1 MTLPL
6 SEEAELD
13 ERLYVAS
20 VAKAMRV
27 METFDQSSQQLS
39 IADITEM
46 SGLGRS
52 ATQRFVYT
60 LHRLGYLR
68 RDPASKLYSVS
79 AKVFRFVHSMIGANA
94 ALERS
99 YPLLSQLA
107 KNTRET
113 VSWVELDGDE
123 IVVIGNVPSV
133 HLASITLSVGSRF
146 AALSSSSG
154 QVLLCQ
160 RSEAEVRS
168 LVAHMP
174 DAARERFAGKRD
186 DDIVAM
192 LAAVA
197 SAGFSLT
204 AKSFDEDSLS
214 ISAPVFDF
222 SGRAIAAINLS
233 TLASRYSEKAALAEL
248 VPLVVAAAKGA
259 SAA

>member
-1 MTLPL
+1 LNLPI
-6 SEEAELD
+6 SEDVELD

-27 METFDQSSQQLS
+27 LEAFDQSSQQLS

-79 AKVFRFVHSMIGANA
+79 AKVFRFVHGMIGANA

-107 KNTRET
+107 KDTRET

-123 IVVIGNVPSV
+123 IVVIGNIPSV

-154 QVLLCQ
+154 QVLLC
-160 RSEAEVRS
+160 RRGEAELRAMIAR
-168 LVAHMP
+168 LP
-174 DAARERFAGKRD
+174 DAARARFGGQSD
-186 DDIVAM
+186 EDILAM
-192 LAAVA
+192 LGAI
-197 SAGFSLT
+197 GETGYSLT

-214 ISAPVFDF
+214 ISAPVLDYA
-222 SGRAIAAINLS
+222 GRPVAAINLS
-233 TLASRYSEKAALAEL
+233 TLASRYTERVARKEL
-248 VPLVVAAAKGA
+248 VPLVVAAAKAA
-259 SAA
+259 SSL